1 MSTPDVQRD
10 PIEAGGFPTEAQV
23 PANSAE
29 QVGVSDDAS
38 AATRLHRP
46 FGWLDYAFY
55 ASGGVVGI
63 GFLVVL
69 FGAYLIPDLVAILV
83 GTVIVIVGVVAW
95 ILAALLMIAIML
107 KSLFSRGGRT
117 IGPHQPR

>member
-10 PIEAGGFPTEAQV
+10 SIEAGGFPTEAQV

-29 QVGVSDDAS
+29 QAGVGVS
-38 AATRLHRP
+38 AAARPHRS
-46 FGWLDYAFY
+46 FSWLDYAFY
-55 ASGGVVGI
+55 VIGGVVGI

-69 FGAYLIPDLVAILV
+69 FGAYLVPNLVVILV
-83 GTVIVIVGVVAW
+83 GTIIVIVGVVAW

-107 KSLFSRGGRT
+107 KSLFSRGGKT
-117 IGPHQPR
+117 IEPHQPQ